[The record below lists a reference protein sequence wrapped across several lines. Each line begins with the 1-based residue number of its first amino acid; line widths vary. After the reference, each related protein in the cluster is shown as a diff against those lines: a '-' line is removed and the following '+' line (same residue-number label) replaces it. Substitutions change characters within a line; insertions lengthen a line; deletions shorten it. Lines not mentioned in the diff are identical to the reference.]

1 MTRWSKFEHCCGTQ
15 YTPRYSVL
23 KQQKNRHTSSV
34 LYTFIIMAW
43 CNIYQTKTLLT
54 KLGLTG
60 VMGKRLLNAA
70 IIAAG
75 FNAFNIISSAS

>member
-1 MTRWSKFEHCCGTQ
+1 
-15 YTPRYSVL
+15 
-23 KQQKNRHTSSV
+23 
-34 LYTFIIMAW
+34 MAW